1 MCIRRSTPVVFH
13 AALLCCVAGAH
24 GQGVAYPAKPIR
36 FVVPQ
41 TPSGQVDTVAR
52 TVAQHLSERLGQPLI
67 VENRAGANGVIGTDA
82 VAKAAPD
89 GHTLLMS
96 AQSAVVFNAVLRKSL
111 PYDPVADFSAIT
123 MIFETPYYLVVH
135 PSVPA
140 RTLLELLA
148 LARAQPGKLNYA
160 TVGTGSGQHLYME
173 IFKGITKTDFIHVP
187 YKGSSQAGTDLLT
200 GQVQVMLQGA
210 GFTLPQAKS
219 GKIRVL
225 ASTGSQRMQGMP
237 EIPTVIEA
245 GVPGYVASTW
255 YGLVG
260 PARLPRPIIDRLNR
274 ETGEILRLPAVR
286 DKFVSMDILLSPGT
300 PEALSERVRNE
311 IPMFAK
317 VVRDAGIEL
326 E

>member
-1 MCIRRSTPVVFH
+1 MRIRRSAVLH
-13 AALLCCVAGAH
+13 AALLCCAAAAH
-24 GQGVAYPAKPIR
+24 GQGVAYPSKPIR

-52 TVAQHLSERLGQPLI
+52 VLAQHLGERLGQPLI

-82 VAKAAPD
+82 VAKAPPD
-89 GHTLLMS
+89 GHTLLLS

-111 PYDPVADFSAIT
+111 PYDPLTDFSSVS
-123 MIFETPYYLVVH
+123 MVFETPYYLVLH

-140 RTLLELLA
+140 RTVLELLA
-148 LARAQPGKLNYA
+148 LARTQPGKLNYA
-160 TVGTGSGQHLYME
+160 TVGSGSGQHLYME
-173 IFKGITKTDFIHVP
+173 IFKGVTRTDMVHVP

-200 GQVQVMLQGA
+200 GQVQLMLQGS
-210 GFTLPQAKS
+210 GFTLPQAKA

-225 ASTGSQRMQGMP
+225 ASTGSQRMQGLP
-237 EIPTVIEA
+237 EVPTVMEA
-245 GVPGYVASTW
+245 GVPGYAASTW

-260 PARLPRPIIDRLNR
+260 PARLPRPIFERLNR
-274 ETGEILRLPAVR
+274 EVGEILRLPAVHE
-286 DKFVSMDILLSPGT
+286 KFSAMDILLSPGT
-300 PEALSERVRNE
+300 PEALAERVRSE

-317 VVRDAGIEL
+317 VAREAGIEP